1 MDVIWTLLLTVCM
14 DSRCLTQDIQWFD
27 ERSDCIEMKDV
38 HEEIQPDGHW
48 KTVEY
53 TCTVKN
59 AILI

>member
-1 MDVIWTLLLTVCM
+1 MDVIWTLLLTVCT
-14 DSRCLTQDIQWFD
+14 DAGCLTQDVRWFN
-27 ERSDCIEMKDV
+27 ELNDCNKVKAI

-59 AILI
+59 AIRI